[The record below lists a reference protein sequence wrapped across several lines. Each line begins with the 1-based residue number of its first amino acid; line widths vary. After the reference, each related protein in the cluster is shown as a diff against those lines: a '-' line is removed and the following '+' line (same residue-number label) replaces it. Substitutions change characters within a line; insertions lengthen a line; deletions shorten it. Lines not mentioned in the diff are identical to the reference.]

1 MSTISITYV
10 ELAERLG
17 VSVDG
22 ARMKTK
28 RAGWKKTK
36 GNDGAVRVTVEE
48 SELIPSERSPN
59 VKGTFPDHASEQV
72 RALEGHIATLTQ
84 QVEHLQ
90 QQLGK
95 AEATAASE
103 RARVEDLTTSLL
115 KLTGEMMA
123 LHQAQA
129 RPWWRRLAG

>member
-1 MSTISITYV
+1 MSTLMLTYV

-22 ARMKTK
+22 ARMKAR

-36 GNDGAVRVTVEE
+36 GNDGTVRVTVEE

-95 AEATAASE
+95 AEAMAASE
-103 RARVEDLTTSLL
+103 RARVEDMTASLL

-123 LHQAQA
+123 SHQAQA

>member
-22 ARMKTK
+22 ARMRVK

-59 VKGTFPDHASEQV
+59 VKGTFPDHTTEHV
-72 RALEGHIATLTQ
+72 RALEVHIVSLRE

-90 QQLGK
+90 QQLGR
-95 AEATAASE
+95 AEATAARE
-103 RARVEDLTTSLL
+103 RERVADLTAQLL
-115 KLTGEMMA
+115 KLTGDMMA

>member
-1 MSTISITYV
+1 MSTLMFTYV

-17 VSVDG
+17 ISVDA

-59 VKGTFPDHASEQV
+59 VKGTFPDHASEQ
-72 RALEGHIATLTQ
+72 GHIATLTQ
-84 QVEHLQ
+84 YVEYLQ

-103 RARVEDLTTSLL
+103 RARVEDLTASLL

>member
-1 MSTISITYV
+1 MSTLSLTYV

-22 ARMKTK
+22 ARMKVK
-28 RAGWKKTK
+28 RARWKKVR
-36 GNDGAVRVTVEE
+36 GNDGAVRVTVDE

-59 VKGTFPDHASEQV
+59 VKGTFPDHVSEQV
-72 RALEGHIATLTQ
+72 RALEGHIATLRE
-84 QVEHLQ
+84 QVEHLH

-103 RARVEDLTTSLL
+103 RARVEDMTASLL

-129 RPWWRRLAG
+129 RPWWRRLTG

>member
-1 MSTISITYV
+1 MSYNSMTYS
-10 ELAERLG
+10 EIAERLG
-17 VSVDG
+17 ISLDG
-22 ARMKTK
+22 ARMKVS
-28 RAGWKKTK
+28 RAKWQKLK
-36 GNDGAVRVTVEE
+36 GNDGKVRVLVPETAIGAPEPVEHA
-48 SELIPSERSPN
+48 
-59 VKGTFPDHASEQV
+59 FPDHTSEQV
-72 RALEGHIATLTQ
+72 RALESHIVSLGE

-103 RARVEDLTTSLL
+103 RARVEDLTAQLL
-115 KLTGEMMA
+115 RLTGEMMA